1 MSRSYSRNR
10 PFLQRVRVVM
20 NSRKRRGSHVYLSG
34 ALSGLSSPEFARV
47 TAIYDQ
53 ISEAAEEAG
62 LRAYRPHRSPTAPG
76 SEMEPTVV
84 WRTDFAR
91 VTEADLVVAY
101 VGVPAFG
108 VGSEIE
114 IARTAGVP
122 VILVC
127 EADRL
132 AHVSR
137 LALGSP

>member
-1 MSRSYSRNR
+1 
-10 PFLQRVRVVM
+10 
-20 NSRKRRGSHVYLSG
+20 
-34 ALSGLSSPEFARV
+34 
-47 TAIYDQ
+47 
-53 ISEAAEEAG
+53 
-62 LRAYRPHRSPTAPG
+62 
-76 SEMEPTVV
+76 MEPTVV

-114 IARTAGVP
+114 IARTVGVP

-137 LALGSP
+137 LALGSPAVKTVLAFENHAELGHLLVDAIRSVHAWQMPSGSASSVERLANDVVTSAKDKARHKRAERNRAGPKPELVDRLA